1 MCKKFVIALV
11 AAIGLIAVWQ
21 TNAEAQCLSW
31 RTIAGS
37 STCVAWKTKGV
48 QCEVKFDE
56 GCFVTGEGKGE
67 AFSFEACQVTC
78 SARNTD
84 PPTSIAFCTTPRGIV
99 GVPCD
104 EPFSFGPVVVG
115 FQSSFECVEHEDNE
129 STQGE
134 LHERHKCKASAT
146 LPPGPENISSCTTC
160 CAHANPTFTCAGDL
174 TPVEMTA
181 RIDAVYF
188 GGATSVTSCAP
199 GSAECTV
206 EETCSI
212 NPKKINFIPP
222 DKPQLGKPYQC
233 NIDCVGPACN
243 ID

>member
-1 MCKKFVIALV
+1 MIRL
-11 AAIGLIAVWQ
+11 Q
-21 TNAEAQCLSW
+21 
-31 RTIAGS
+31 
-37 STCVAWKTKGV
+37 STGA
-48 QCEVKFDE
+48 DDH
-56 GCFVTGEGKGE
+56 GK
-67 AFSFEACQVTC
+67 
-78 SARNTD
+78 
-84 PPTSIAFCTTPRGIV
+84 PW
-99 GVPCD
+99 
-104 EPFSFGPVVVG
+104 
-115 FQSSFECVEHEDNE
+115 H
-129 STQGE
+129 
-134 LHERHKCKASAT
+134 AT
-146 LPPGPENISSCTTC
+146 LVRHTSGKLRIEGIDIREEPENARRHIGFLSHNTYLYR
-160 CAHANPTFTCAGDL
+160 DL